1 MRNSLRNRLL
11 MAVIGALIVLAGA
24 IAAIVSHDLTG
35 QFAAEVGTR
44 LQGVAAIA
52 KFAATNH
59 EADANLARQVADLTG
74 AIVVFRKGGNVVG
87 ASDRE
92 PTGLAAGAGHGLASL
107 DDADYYAY
115 STALDN
121 GLTVSAYGP
130 KANFDA
136 WVNSIMRSI
145 ALTTVPLILVIAGLV
160 VVGLNRM
167 FNGFGAVRDCMLA
180 LADGNLG
187 VTVPYTDD
195 STEIGALARAAD
207 VFRQHTQRVG
217 ALTNAAEQNRLAAE
231 RRSATVSESAEQFR
245 RDATSVVAT
254 VSSSA
259 GQLEGAAR
267 TLTSNA
273 AQTNSNSADVEGAAQ
288 NAARN
293 VETVASAAE
302 ELSASISEISRQVRD
317 ATGVASQAVTEAAAT
332 SSTIGDL
339 ATAATRIGEVV
350 GLINTIAAQTNLL
363 ALNATIEAAR
373 AGEAGKGFAVVA
385 NEVKNLAGQTAKATE
400 EIQRQVAAIQE
411 KTHGAVDSVGSIA
424 EIIGQIRSIT
434 ESIASA
440 VQEQGAAT
448 MEIARNVQGAS
459 DSTRDVTSRIGE
471 VRLMAGQTDQA
482 AADVLSAAAGLSR
495 DAALLN
501 GRVTAFLEALRRA

>member
-1 MRNSLRNRLL
+1 MRNSLRNRMLL
-11 MAVIGALIVLAGA
+11 TVIGALIVLAGA
-24 IAAIVSHDLTG
+24 IAAIVSHDLSG
-35 QFAAEVGTR
+35 QFADEVGGR

-52 KFAATNH
+52 KFAA
-59 EADANLARQVADLTG
+59 ADHAPDAKLAHQVADLTG
-74 AIVVFRKGGNVVG
+74 AIVVFRKGDSVVG

-92 PTGLAAGAGHGLASL
+92 PTGLAAGSGHGMATL
-107 DDADYYAY
+107 DGGDYYAY
-115 STALDN
+115 STSIDN

-145 ALTTVPLILVIAGLV
+145 AITTVPLIIVIAGLV
-160 VVGLNRM
+160 VIGLNRM
-167 FNGFGAVRDCMLA
+167 FNAFGAVRDCMLA
-180 LADGNLG
+180 LAEGNLA
-187 VTVPYTDD
+187 VTVPFIDD
-195 STEIGALARAAD
+195 QTEIGALAQAAD
-207 VFRQHTQRVG
+207 VFRQHTLRVG
-217 ALTNAAEQNRLAAE
+217 ALQDAADQNRAAAE
-231 RRSATVSESAEQFR
+231 RRALSVSESAEQFR
-245 RDATSVVAT
+245 RDASGVVST
-254 VSSSA
+254 VSDSA

-273 AQTNSNSADVEGAAQ
+273 ALTTSNSADVEGAAQ

-302 ELSASISEISRQVRD
+302 ELSASIGEISRQVRD
-317 ATGVASQAVTEAAAT
+317 AASVASKAVSEAAST
-332 SSTIGDL
+332 SGTIEDL

-400 EIQRQVAAIQE
+400 EIQKQVAEIQE

-424 EIIGQIRSIT
+424 ETIGQIRSIT
-434 ESIASA
+434 ESISAA

-448 MEIARNVQGAS
+448 QEIARNVQGAS
-459 DSTRDVTSRIGE
+459 DSTRDVTTRISE
-471 VRLMAGQTDQA
+471 VRLMAGQTDRA
-482 AADVLSAAAGLSR
+482 AAEVLSAAAGLTR
-495 DAALLN
+495 DAELLS

>member
-11 MAVIGALIVLAGA
+11 VTVIGALILLAGA
-24 IAAIVSHDLTG
+24 IAAIVSHDLTE
-35 QFAAEVGTR
+35 QFASEVGTR
-44 LQGVAAIA
+44 LEGVAAIA
-52 KFAATNH
+52 KYAATDH
-59 EADANLARQVADLTG
+59 EADAKLAHQIADLTG
-74 AIVVFRKGGNVVG
+74 AIVVFRKSGSVVG
-87 ASDRE
+87 ASDTE
-92 PTGLAAGAGHGLASL
+92 PTGFAVGAGHGTATLNGGV
-107 DDADYYAY
+107 YYAY
-115 STALDN
+115 STSLDN
-121 GLTVSAYGP
+121 GVIISAFGP
-130 KANFDA
+130 KSNFDG

-145 ALTTVPLILVIAGLV
+145 AITTIPLIVVIGALAV
-160 VVGLNRM
+160 IGLNRM
-167 FNGFGAVRDCMLA
+167 FAGFGAVRDCMLA
-180 LADGNLG
+180 LADGNL
-187 VTVPYTDD
+187 VSVPFTDD
-195 STEIGALARAAD
+195 NTEIGALAQAAD
-207 VFRQHTQRVG
+207 VFRQHTLRVG
-217 ALTNAAEQNRLAAE
+217 ALTEAAEQSRMVAE
-231 RRSATVSESAEQFR
+231 RRAIAVSESAEQFR
-245 RDATSVVAT
+245 RDATGVVAT
-254 VSSSA
+254 VSNSA
-259 GQLEGAAR
+259 GRLEGSAR
-267 TLTSNA
+267 TLTANA
-273 AQTNSNSADVEGAAQ
+273 AQTTTSSADVEGAAQ

-302 ELSASISEISRQVRD
+302 ELSASIGEISRQVRD
-317 ATGVASQAVTEAAAT
+317 AAGVASQAVTEAAAT

-400 EIQRQVAAIQE
+400 EIQKQVAAIQD

-459 DSTRDVTSRIGE
+459 DSTRDVTSRISE

-495 DAALLN
+495 DAELLS